1 MARDTPLKFVGMI
14 RERHKARKAK
24 RRAKLRGLLGG
35 GGGTADSLPGAA
47 GGMIGGLGGFITGHK
62 SSGGVFGG
70 GLMMGPLK
78 PRAEEAGVPEHS
90 HDVQDTDESE
100 SPMVKKLKFG
110 RKKKK

>member
-1 MARDTPLKFVGMI
+1 MARDTPLKFVGTI

-24 RRAKLRGLLGG
+24 RREKLRGLLGG
-35 GGGTADSLPGAA
+35 GGGTADSLPG
-47 GGMIGGLGGFITGHK
+47 GIIGGGLGGFIAGHK
-62 SSGGVFGG
+62 GSGGVFGG